1 MRKTLEAKLKHLE
14 FIQLTITRMAAN
26 SFILKGWSVTL
37 ISALAVLSQKD
48 SNSKFWVIAL
58 FPALT
63 FWGLDAYFLRQERL
77 FRHMYNSVRKKREY
91 EIDFDLNP
99 RSFENKRDTWLNCV
113 FSKTLLFFYIA
124 ILVSVGLIAFFVFI
138 GNRPKAEKPP
148 ITIPSPV
155 TKPVLT
161 TIQAPGKKG

>member
-1 MRKTLEAKLKHLE
+1 
-14 FIQLTITRMAAN
+14 MAAN

-58 FPALT
+58 FPAIT

-99 RSFENKRDTWLNCV
+99 KSFENKQDTWLNCV
-113 FSKTLLFFYIA
+113 FSKALFFFYLA
-124 ILVSVGLIAFFVFI
+124 ILVSVGLIAFFVSI
-138 GNRPKAEKPP
+138 RNRPTAQKPP
-148 ITIPSPV
+148 ITNPAPV
-155 TKPVLT
+155 TKPTPT
-161 TIQAPGKKG
+161 TTPASAKKG

>member
-1 MRKTLEAKLKHLE
+1 MPKTLEAKIKHLE

-37 ISALAVLSQKD
+37 ISALAVLAQKD
-48 SNSKFWVIAL
+48 TNSKFWVIAL

-99 RSFENKRDTWLNCV
+99 TLFKNEQDTWLKCV
-113 FSKTLLFFYIA
+113 FSKTLGFFYIA
-124 ILVSVGLIAFFVFI
+124 VLVSVGLIALLVSS
-138 GNRPKAEKPP
+138 GNKPTSQKP
-148 ITIPSPV
+148 HITAAAPASA
-155 TKPVLT
+155 T
-161 TIQAPGKKG
+161 TQAPL